1 MITYYGSKISP
12 NQLETGEG
20 FLICRNVPI
29 ARTGVQKYRA
39 SELGLDGD
47 PNRIVEVVRDEVEV
61 FAPET
66 MASFEGKPV
75 TNNHPQEQVDPENA
89 RYYERGHVQNVRRGT
104 GEQSDLLIGDLH
116 IHDGELITAVKRKR
130 KPKREISCGYDC
142 EYVEDENGVLHQ
154 TKIRGNHVAVVDS
167 GRAGSRVAIVDNSID
182 TPTEA
187 ERTNGQMKNNKFSIL
202 KLFGLAAKNTNS
214 DEELD
219 ALVTDTGEALTE
231 GETLTEGEQESV
243 VEAVADAPLD
253 LSAVVELIKGLDAKL
268 DGIANALVKET
279 PETDESETESVEA
292 VTEEEKPETIED
304 ALTNM
309 GEESAVIEATEE
321 EATDACNKD
330 TALDSAVQTHIL
342 ASVQDAINGITD
354 EAQKQA
360 VTDAILGA
368 VRVTKDDM
376 SALISGQETTPVHKE
391 VTNEEVQSA
400 YDAMNPHKKN

>member
-29 ARTGVQKYRA
+29 ARTGTQKYRA
-39 SELGLDGD
+39 HELGLDGD
-47 PNRIVEVVRDEVEV
+47 PNRIVEVMRDESEV
-61 FAPET
+61 FTPAT

-75 TNNHPQEQVDPENA
+75 TNNHPTEQVTPDNA
-89 RYYERGHVQNVRRGT
+89 RYYGRGHVQNVRRGT
-104 GEQSDLLIGDLH
+104 GKQSDLLIGDLY
-116 IHDGELITAVKRKR
+116 IIDGELITAVKRKR

-142 EYVEDENGVLHQ
+142 EYAEDENGVLHQ
-154 TKIRGNHVAVVDS
+154 TNIRGNHVAVVDS

-187 ERTNGQMKNNKFSIL
+187 ERTNGRMKNRHSIL
-202 KLFGLAAKNTNS
+202 KLFGLAAKNAS
-214 DEELD
+214 DEELNALVADTGD
-219 ALVTDTGEALTE
+219 ALE

-253 LSAVVELIKGLDAKL
+253 LSAIVEMIKGLDAKL
-268 DGIANALVKET
+268 DGIATALVKDA
-279 PETDESETESVEA
+279 PETDESVTESVET

-304 ALTNM
+304 ALANM

-321 EATDACNKD
+321 ETTNACNKD
-330 TALDSAVQTHIL
+330 TALDSAVQGRIL
-342 ASVQDAINGITD
+342 ASVIDAVNGITD
-354 EAQKQA
+354 EAQRQA
-360 VTDAILGA
+360 VSDAILGA

-376 SALISGQETTPVHKE
+376 SALISGQETTPVHKT

>member
-47 PNRIVEVVRDEVEV
+47 PNRIVEVMRDESEV

-75 TNNHPQEQVDPENA
+75 TNNHPSEQVTPDNA
-89 RYYERGHVQNVRRGT
+89 RYYGRGHVQNVRRGT
-104 GEQSDLLIGDLH
+104 GKQSDLLIGDLY
-116 IHDGELITAVKRKR
+116 IIDGELITAVKRKR

-154 TKIRGNHVAVVDS
+154 TNIRGNHVAVVDS

-187 ERTNGQMKNNKFSIL
+187 ERTNGRMKNRHSIL
-202 KLFGLAAKNTNS
+202 KLFGLAAKNAS
-214 DEELD
+214 DEELNALVADTGD
-219 ALVTDTGEALTE
+219 ALE

-253 LSAVVELIKGLDAKL
+253 LSDIAELIKGLDAKL
-268 DGIANALVKET
+268 DGIATALVKEA
-279 PETDESETESVEA
+279 PGTDESVTESVET

-304 ALTNM
+304 ALANM

-330 TALDSAVQTHIL
+330 AALDSAVQGHIL
-342 ASVQDAINGITD
+342 ASVKDAVNGITD
-354 EAQKQA
+354 EAQRQA
-360 VTDAILGA
+360 VSDAILSA

-376 SALISGQETTPVHKE
+376 SALISGQETTPVHKV

>member
-47 PNRIVEVVRDEVEV
+47 PNRIVEVVRDESEV

-89 RYYERGHVQNVRRGT
+89 RFYERGHVQNVRRGT

-154 TKIRGNHVAVVDS
+154 TNIRGNHVAVVDS

-202 KLFGLAAKNTNS
+202 KLFGLAAKNAS
-214 DEELD
+214 EEELD

-231 GETLTEGEQESV
+231 GETLTEGEQEEV
-243 VEAVADAPLD
+243 VTAVADAPFDMNAL
-253 LSAVVELIKGLDAKL
+253 VELIKGIDAKL
-268 DGIANALVKET
+268 DSLMTPVKEA
-279 PETDESETESVEA
+279 PEVDESATEETVEA

-304 ALTNM
+304 ALANM

-330 TALDSAVQTHIL
+330 TALDSATQGHIL
-342 ASVQDAINGITD
+342 ASVKDAVNGITD
-354 EAQKQA
+354 EAQRQA
-360 VTDAILGA
+360 VSDAILNA

-391 VTNEEVQSA
+391 VTTQDIQSA

>member
-29 ARTGVQKYRA
+29 ARTGAQKYRA

-47 PNRIVEVVRDEVEV
+47 PNRIVEVMRDESEV

-75 TNNHPQEQVDPENA
+75 TNNHPTEQVTPDNA
-89 RYYERGHVQNVRRGT
+89 RYYGRGHVQNVRRGT
-104 GEQSDLLIGDLH
+104 GKQSDLLIGDLY
-116 IHDGELITAVKRKR
+116 IIDGELITAVKRKR

-142 EYVEDENGVLHQ
+142 EYAEDENGVLHQ
-154 TKIRGNHVAVVDS
+154 TNIRGNHVAVVDS

-187 ERTNGQMKNNKFSIL
+187 ERTNGRMKNKHSIL
-202 KLFGLAAKNTNS
+202 KLFGLAAKNAS
-214 DEELD
+214 DEELNALVADTGD
-219 ALVTDTGEALTE
+219 ALE
-231 GETLTEGEQESV
+231 GETLTEGEQEEV
-243 VEAVADAPLD
+243 VTAVADAPFDMNAL
-253 LSAVVELIKGLDAKL
+253 VELIKGIDAKL
-268 DGIANALVKET
+268 DSLMTPVKEA
-279 PETDESETESVEA
+279 PEVDESATESVET

-376 SALISGQETTPVHKE
+376 SALISGQETTPVHKV

>member
-29 ARTGVQKYRA
+29 ARTGAQKYRA

-47 PNRIVEVVRDEVEV
+47 PNRIVEVMRDESEV
-61 FAPET
+61 FAPAT

-75 TNNHPQEQVDPENA
+75 TNNHPTEQVTPDNA
-89 RYYERGHVQNVRRGT
+89 RYYGRGHVQNVRRGT
-104 GEQSDLLIGDLH
+104 GKQSDLLIGDLY
-116 IHDGELITAVKRKR
+116 IIDGELITAVKRKR

-142 EYVEDENGVLHQ
+142 EYAEDENGVLHQ
-154 TKIRGNHVAVVDS
+154 TNIRGNHVAVVDS

-187 ERTNGQMKNNKFSIL
+187 ERTNGRMKNKHSIL
-202 KLFGLAAKNTNS
+202 KLFGLAAKNAS
-214 DEELD
+214 DEELNALVADTGD
-219 ALVTDTGEALTE
+219 ALE
-231 GETLTEGEQESV
+231 GETLTEGEQEEV
-243 VEAVADAPLD
+243 VTAVADAPFDMNAL
-253 LSAVVELIKGLDAKL
+253 VELIKGIDAKL
-268 DGIANALVKET
+268 DSLMTPVKEA
-279 PETDESETESVEA
+279 PEVDESVTESVET

-309 GEESAVIEATEE
+309 SEESAVIEATEE

-330 TALDSAVQTHIL
+330 TALDSAVQGHIL
-342 ASVQDAINGITD
+342 ASVKDAVNGITD
-354 EAQKQA
+354 AAQRQA
-360 VTDAILGA
+360 VSDAILSA
-368 VRVTKDDM
+368 VRATKDDM
-376 SALISGQETTPVHKE
+376 SALISGQETTPVHKV